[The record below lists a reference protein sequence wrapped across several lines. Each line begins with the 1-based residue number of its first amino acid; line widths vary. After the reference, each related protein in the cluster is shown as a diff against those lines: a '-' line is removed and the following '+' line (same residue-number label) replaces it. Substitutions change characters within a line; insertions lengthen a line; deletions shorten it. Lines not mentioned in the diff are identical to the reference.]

1 MSQSTKKT
9 LLFLLLLLIGIF
21 GIFFIFNIAPALLT
35 LIFLR
40 SGLLIGFENWLIIL
54 PLLFVLI
61 GWIVIVVWVYRDAER
76 RALNGIL
83 WGLLVFFG
91 NIIGLIIYLIVRSE
105 QLPKG
110 IAGNVVAP
118 CPGCGKAVPQSHAFC
133 HHCGARLKAVCGSC
147 KKPVASDWQVCPYCG
162 QRQNEEQR

>member
-1 MSQSTKKT
+1 MSQSIKKT
-9 LLFLLLLLIGIF
+9 LLFLLLIF
-21 GIFFIFNIAPALLT
+21 ICIFSIFFIFNVVPALFAF
-35 LIFLR
+35 FLLR
-40 SGLLIGFENWLIIL
+40 PGLQIGFENWLIIL

-61 GWIVIVVWVYRDAER
+61 GWIFIVVWVYRDAER

-110 IAGNVVAP
+110 IAGDVFAP
-118 CPGCGKAVPQSHAFC
+118 CPGCGKAVPKSYAFC
-133 HHCGARLKAVCGSC
+133 HHCGARLKEVCVSC
-147 KKPVASDWQVCPYCG
+147 KRPVASDWQVCPYCG
-162 QRQNEEQR
+162 QKRTEKQQ